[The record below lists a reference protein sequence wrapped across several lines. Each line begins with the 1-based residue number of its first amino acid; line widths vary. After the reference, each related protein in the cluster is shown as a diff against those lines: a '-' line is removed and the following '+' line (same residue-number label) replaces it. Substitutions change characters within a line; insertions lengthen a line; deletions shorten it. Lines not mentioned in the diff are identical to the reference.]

1 MTRGTGIIVNK
12 IIKII
17 GNSLF
22 SLNFW
27 RILGKYFGVGK
38 GVDVSTDKGP
48 IDTPAAL
55 GAFLHSRASHVA
67 QTALYGYMK
76 TRAGTGFPALFE
88 NPAILT
94 SINIAKWH
102 IWLACLSDL
111 AVYSG
116 VLLRLRSGNDDPA
129 AARIREILGQ
139 TVAGV
144 LAQTGTPDDAGDD
157 FAAGAR
163 KLMARIADADLDGL
177 GDDDSAFT
185 ESPAALVYWS
195 PIADELKNRDVE
207 IVRNSMRFRWQEV
220 RRSLRRRLRAEILMA
235 TDGKPIK
242 NNRQIPVS

>member
-1 MTRGTGIIVNK
+1 MKKITKITDKFMFSLDFLRVLGRYMGTGK
-12 IIKII
+12 
-17 GNSLF
+17 GAD
-22 SLNFW
+22 
-27 RILGKYFGVGK
+27 KYRL
-38 GVDVSTDKGP
+38 
-48 IDTPAAL
+48 DTPAAL

-111 AVYSG
+111 AVYGG
-116 VLLRLRSGNDDPA
+116 VLLRLRSAEP

-144 LAQTGTPDDAGDD
+144 LAQTGTPEEAGDD
-157 FAAGAR
+157 FAAAAR
-163 KLMARIADADLDGL
+163 KLMERIAYADLDGL
-177 GDDDSAFT
+177 DDDDSAFT
-185 ESPAALVYWS
+185 ESPAALLYWS

-207 IVRNSMRFRWQEV
+207 IVRNSVRFRWQEV
-220 RRSLRRRLRAEILMA
+220 RRSLRRRLRAEALLRA
-235 TDGKPIK
+235 G
-242 NNRQIPVS
+242 RAIP